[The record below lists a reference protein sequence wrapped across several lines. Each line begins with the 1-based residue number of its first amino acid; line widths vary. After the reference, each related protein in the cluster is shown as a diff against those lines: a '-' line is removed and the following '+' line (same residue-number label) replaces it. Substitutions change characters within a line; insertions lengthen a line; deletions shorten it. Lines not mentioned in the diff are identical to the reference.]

1 MVYLLGDV
9 SGIRYP
15 YHRPAEGTVVL
26 LLSSPERKLY
36 LMLNVHRMSILREVA
51 ARGGIAAAAEALY
64 MTPSAVSQ
72 HMAALEREAGTQL
85 LERFGRGVRLTPA
98 GEQLVAHTERVLVV
112 LEEAEADLA
121 DVSQDVV
128 GRLRLC
134 AFPTAARAL
143 LAPTLTLL
151 RARHP
156 RLRLSMT
163 DLEPEES
170 IPLLKLREIDVVVTY
185 EFDHLPVPEDPALER
200 HVLMAEPIYLAVPAS
215 HPLAGGPVAVADLEN
230 EEWLAGREGAPFME
244 VTRHVAH
251 EAGFEPKLNLQS
263 NDYQVILACVAQG
276 LGVTLVPPL
285 ALFAEYPGIT
295 FHVPTDVEITRREV
309 AVIRRGSGGSPVVA
323 AALDTLHEVANT
335 IPRRA
340 PTMR

>member
-1 MVYLLGDV
+1 MVL
-9 SGIRYP
+9 S
-15 YHRPAEGTVVL
+15 
-26 LLSSPERKLY
+26 LSSFKRKLD

-85 LERFGRGVRLTPA
+85 LERVGRGVRLTPA
-98 GEQLVAHTERVLVV
+98 GESLVAHTERLLEV

-121 DVSQDVV
+121 DVSHGVA

-151 RARHP
+151 KERHP

-185 EFDHLPVPEDPALER
+185 EFDHLPVPDDPALER
-200 HVLMAEPIYLAVPAS
+200 HVLMSEPIYLAVPAT
-215 HPLAGGPVAVADLEN
+215 HPLATGPVAVADFRDT
-230 EEWLAGREGAPFME
+230 EWLAGREGAPFME
-244 VTRHVAH
+244 VTRHVGH
-251 EAGFEPKLNLQS
+251 EAGFEPKVNLQS

-285 ALFAEYPGIT
+285 ALFADYPGIA
-295 FHVPTDVEITRREV
+295 FHVPTDMDITRREV
-309 AVIRRGSGGSPVVA
+309 AVIRKGSGRSPVVA
-323 AALDTLHEVANT
+323 TALETLREVTTAH
-335 IPRRA
+335 PRRG
-340 PTMR
+340 PTIG